1 MKKWNVLLILLL
13 VAVTLVA
20 CGGTTG
26 ETGGPNAETGETGA
40 VSVSTGSG
48 ETMPPPPTQT
58 EPAEVSYPY
67 DYTDVDFFQ
76 IENCLDYAP
85 KCKLIGVKNNAPLT
99 FRTGD
104 DFIVAQG
111 ACSDGT
117 YGYFALCDTNARIDG
132 EFMEAAKIMKI
143 DMATMETV
151 AISEPL
157 RTCHSNGMTYN
168 SKTNKLL
175 VVHNK
180 PEFQNI
186 SIVNPDTLVVE
197 EVVTIDR
204 YIQSIGYSAERDQY
218 VVRMSG
224 NWNFAV
230 LDAQFNEV
238 RYVETGVTT
247 PLGSQCM
254 TCDDQYIYMLD
265 SGVTKMPGYECF
277 TVYDWDGNYLGV
289 YRIPS
294 VQESEAIIIHNGE
307 FYLTFFNNPG
317 GRLYKLEFDRS
328 LLGNWKK
335 D

>member
-1 MKKWNVLLILLL
+1 MKKLTILLALLL
-13 VAVTLVA
+13 VAAMLCA
-20 CGGTTG
+20 CGAAPVQDPE
-26 ETGGPNAETGETGA
+26 ETEETGETGE
-40 VSVSTGSG
+40 TR
-48 ETMPPPPTQT
+48 ETMHPPPTQNQS
-58 EPAEVSYPY
+58 EKVGYPY
-67 DYTDVDFFQ
+67 DYTDVSFFE

-85 KCKLIGVKNNAPLT
+85 KCKLIGVNNNAPLT

-104 DFIVAQG
+104 GFVVAQG

-117 YGYFALCDTNARIDG
+117 YGYFALCNTNAQIDG
-132 EFMEAAKIMKI
+132 KFMEAAKIMKI
-143 DMATMETV
+143 DMTTWETV
-151 AISEPL
+151 AVSEPL

-186 SIVNPDTLVVE
+186 SIVNPDTLEVE

-204 YIQSIGYSAERDQY
+204 AIQSIGYSAERDQY

-224 NWNFAV
+224 NWNFAI
-230 LDAQFNEV
+230 LDANFKEV
-238 RYVETGVTT
+238 KYVETGVYT
-247 PLGSQCM
+247 PLGSQCL
-254 TCDDQYIYMLD
+254 TCDDEYIYMLD
-265 SGVTKMPGYECF
+265 SGVAKMPGYECF

-294 VQESEAIIIHNGE
+294 AQESEAIIICNGE

-317 GRLYKLEFDRS
+317 GRLYKMEFDRS
-328 LLGNWKK
+328 LLGNWVKE
-335 D
+335 